1 MHLAIVGAGALGLVF
16 GGRLALHGGIESTLI
31 VRPHRASD
39 DSPVILERV
48 DGAQE
53 HEVWRPERFAALP
66 DHADVIM
73 VCVRYEQVNDELF
86 ALLRGSEAPVVMMTP
101 MMPTTYQRAKKVLGD
116 RLLAGM
122 PGVVSYVNEAGAVR
136 YWLPRTAPVLVE
148 EPRPRVPVVD
158 ELIAGLVKAGMKARL
173 EMGVHET
180 NPATTVIFA
189 PLMMALDAAGS
200 IDALIHDREILD
212 LGLKAADEAVKL
224 SERIGKAAPFTP
236 LLLKF
241 VGPLTLKAG
250 IALGRARS
258 PEAVHYVEEHFGH
271 KLRAQHISMAED
283 IVALATE
290 KGTPHEAIDG
300 LLQRLRGASVT
311 AG

>member
-66 DHADVIM
+66 SHADAVM

-86 ALLRGSEAPVVMMTP
+86 ALLTGHDLPVVMMTP
-101 MMPTTYQRAKKVLGD
+101 MLPATYQRAKKALGD

-122 PGVVSYVNEAGAVR
+122 PGVVAYVNDAGAVR
-136 YWLPRTAPVLVE
+136 YWLPRLAPVLID
-148 EPRPRVPVVD
+148 EPRPRVAVID
-158 ELIAGLVKAGMKARL
+158 ELVAGLVKAGMKARL

-180 NPATTVIFA
+180 NPATTVTFV

-200 IDALIHDREILD
+200 IDALMKDAPLLD
-212 LGLKAADEAVKL
+212 LAFEGADEGVKL
-224 SERIGKAAPFTP
+224 SGAIGKAASFTP
-236 LLLKF
+236 LLVKF
-241 VGPLTLKAG
+241 VGPLTLRAG

-258 PEAVHYVEEHFGH
+258 PEAVHYVENHFGH
-271 KLRAQHISMAED
+271 QLRAQHISMAKD
-283 IVALATE
+283 IVALAKE

-300 LLQRLRGASVT
+300 LLARLLA
-311 AG
+311 